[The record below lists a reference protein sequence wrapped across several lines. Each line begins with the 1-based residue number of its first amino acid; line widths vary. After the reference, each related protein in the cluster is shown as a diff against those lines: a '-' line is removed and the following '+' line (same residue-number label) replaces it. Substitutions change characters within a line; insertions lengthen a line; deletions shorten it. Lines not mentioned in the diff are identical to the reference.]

1 VTVLVDTNVLLRQF
15 EPDHAHHRAAVD
27 SITRL
32 IESGEVVHVTPQNI
46 AEFWAVATRSSAQN
60 GLGLPVAMVAAVLD
74 HIERVFALLPDHPAI
89 YDHWKRLVMKH
100 EVIGNR
106 IYDARLVAAM
116 TVHGIGRILTFD
128 AGDFARYG
136 IEVIHPSAAS

>member
-1 VTVLVDTNVLLRQF
+1 MTVLVDTNVLLRQF

-106 IYDARLVAAM
+106 VYDARLVAAM